1 MIKYERFELENGLTI
16 IVHEDQNIETAVFNL
31 LYKVG
36 SRDEDPDKTGFAHL
50 FEHLMFGGSLNAPD
64 FDGELQKVGG
74 ENNAFTSP
82 DVTNYY
88 ETVPASNIETAFW
101 LEADRMCHLNLD
113 PKSLEVQRKVVIE
126 EFKQRYLDQPYG
138 DAWLKLRPL
147 AYQEHS
153 YSWATIG
160 KEISHIE
167 DATLEDV
174 KHFFDTYYVPNNAV
188 LVVGG
193 NVTSSQVLELANKYF
208 GHIPKGELPRR
219 SITDE
224 PQQLE
229 KRTLHVYEAVPQR
242 AIYKVYHMPAR
253 NDEQYYATD
262 LLSDIL
268 GRGKSSRLY
277 TALVQEKELMNNVSC
292 YVTGSFAPGL
302 LVIGGRLRD
311 GVTFEEV
318 EAEVDAVINQLIE
331 QGLNENELQKVKNQS
346 EASVVFGRVEVLEKC
361 IALAYAEALGD
372 INLVNNELTL
382 LNKVD
387 EQDVLAMAKQVLR
400 EENSS
405 VLYYDIKK

>member
-101 LEADRMCHLNLD
+101 LEADRMSHLNLD

>member
-372 INLVNNELTL
+372 ISLVNNELTL